1 MNECMGNCTESNLWK
16 TEHELCIF
24 LLLPGIE
31 TQLIG
36 RPNRIVVTPVTEL
49 FQCPASDAY
58 EYKHINIYIY
68 IYIWVCVSFWMGDVY
83 VLAWQTCDF
92 KVLWTYRLG
101 KVGAY
106 YATAFLFPVDQ
117 IPINSLFSCSWLEA
131 NPLRQRH
138 LITNILNGMM
148 HITAV
153 NCQWRGIAQYAIFFI
168 S

>member
-58 EYKHINIYIY
+58 EYKHINIYMG
-68 IYIWVCVSFWMGDVY
+68 VCFV
-83 VLAWQTCDF
+83 
-92 KVLWTYRLG
+92 
-101 KVGAY
+101 
-106 YATAFLFPVDQ
+106 
-117 IPINSLFSCSWLEA
+117 
-131 NPLRQRH
+131 
-138 LITNILNGMM
+138 LNGRCICSGLTDMWLQG
-148 HITAV
+148 TV
-153 NCQWRGIAQYAIFFI
+153 DV
-168 S
+168 